1 MWRFSGERRGKKETE
16 MNAGEKLVIIGGGGG
31 GFAAAMRAKALMPNI
46 NITLVRKERRF
57 IVRCSLP
64 YVVSGLIT
72 PESIVNPD
80 HKFIESGINV
90 IRGEVTRVDMKKKAV
105 YLSDGREL
113 SYHKLIMA
121 TGASPV
127 IPPIEGRDFAGV
139 FTLRSLSDA
148 EKMRAFM
155 LEKNPRKLIF
165 VGAGFI
171 TLELAASVLSSSP
184 GSYEITVVELL
195 DRPLPMMLDPE
206 FSERLR
212 NYLVEKGMKMQMG
225 RRVDKVLGAN
235 GAVNGVLL
243 DNGERLEADMV
254 LLNVG
259 VRANLE
265 LAKQIGLEIGR
276 FGIKTNEY
284 LETSQPDIFALGD
297 CVEKKHFITGK
308 PVPGVLR
315 GPAII
320 AGRHIAKRLAG
331 YDVPFPGVLDNAVV
345 KLFDKSVAF
354 VGLTEKQAGE
364 EGFDPVCA
372 TVDSRSKHAMMPGV
386 KPWTIKLVF
395 DRKSKKLLGGQI
407 LSDAEA
413 PAKEIDTVNALIL
426 GGKTVYDL
434 CSLMCAGQPEM
445 SSEPS
450 AEPICIAAE
459 QALVKM

>member
-1 MWRFSGERRGKKETE
+1 MK
-16 MNAGEKLVIIGGGGG
+16 AGEKLVIIGGGGG
-31 GFAAAMRAKALMPNI
+31 GFATAMRAKALMPNI
-46 NITLVRKERRF
+46 DITLIRKEKRF

-64 YVVSGLIT
+64 YVVSGLVT

-80 HKFIESGINV
+80 TKFIESGINV
-90 IRGEVTRVDMKKKAV
+90 IVGEVMKVDSQKKAV

-113 SYHKLIMA
+113 AYDKLVMA

-127 IPPIEGRDFAGV
+127 FPPLEGREFAGI

-148 EKMRAFM
+148 EKMRAFL
-155 LEKNPRKLIF
+155 LEKKPRKMVF

-171 TLELAASVLSSSP
+171 TLELAASILSSSP
-184 GSYEITVVELL
+184 GSYDITIVELL
-195 DRPLPMMLDPE
+195 DRPLPMTLDPE
-206 FSERLR
+206 FSERVR

-225 RRVDKVLGAN
+225 RKVEKILGKN
-235 GAVNGVLL
+235 GAVCGVLL
-243 DNGERLEADMV
+243 DNGEQLDAEMV

-259 VRANLE
+259 VRANLD
-265 LAKQIGLEIGR
+265 LARQIGLEIGR

-284 LETSQPDIFALGD
+284 METSHPDIFALGD

-331 YDVPFPGVLDNAVV
+331 YDVPFSGVLDNAVV
-345 KLFDKSVAF
+345 KLFDKSIAF
-354 VGLTEKQAGE
+354 VGLTEKQARK

-395 DRKSKKLLGGQI
+395 DRKSRKLIGGQI

-426 GGKTVYDL
+426 GGKTVSDL

>member
-1 MWRFSGERRGKKETE
+1 MK
-16 MNAGEKLVIIGGGGG
+16 AGEKLVIIGGGGG
-31 GFAAAMRAKALMPNI
+31 GFATAMRAKALMPDI
-46 NITLVRKERRF
+46 DITLVRKEKRF

-72 PESIVNPD
+72 PESVVNPD
-80 HKFIESGINV
+80 GKFIESGINV
-90 IRGEVTRVDMKKKAV
+90 IVGEVTKVDPKQKSV

-113 SYHKLIMA
+113 PYHKLVMA
-121 TGASPV
+121 TGASPIV
-127 IPPIEGRDFAGV
+127 PPIEGRDFAGV

-148 EKMRAFM
+148 EKMRAF
-155 LEKNPRKLIF
+155 LTERKPRKMVF

-171 TLELAASVLSSSP
+171 TLELAASILNASP
-184 GSYEITVVELL
+184 GSYDITIVELL
-195 DRPLPMMLDPE
+195 DRPLPMTLDPE
-206 FSERLR
+206 FSERVR

-225 RRVDKVLGAN
+225 RKVEKILGKD
-235 GAVNGVLL
+235 GAVCGVLL
-243 DNGERLEADMV
+243 DNGEQLDADMV

-259 VRANLE
+259 VKANLD

-284 LETSQPDIFALGD
+284 METSEPDIFALGD

-345 KLFDKSVAF
+345 KLFDKSIAF
-354 VGLTEKQAGE
+354 VGLTEKQARE

-395 DRKSKKLLGGQI
+395 DRKSRKLIGGQI

-426 GGKTVYDL
+426 GGKTVSDL

>member
-1 MWRFSGERRGKKETE
+1 
-16 MNAGEKLVIIGGGGG
+16 
-31 GFAAAMRAKALMPNI
+31 
-46 NITLVRKERRF
+46 
-57 IVRCSLP
+57 
-64 YVVSGLIT
+64 
-72 PESIVNPD
+72 
-80 HKFIESGINV
+80 
-90 IRGEVTRVDMKKKAV
+90 
-105 YLSDGREL
+105 
-113 SYHKLIMA
+113 MA
-121 TGASPV
+121 TGASPIV
-127 IPPIEGRDFAGV
+127 PPIEGRDFAGV

-148 EKMRAFM
+148 EKMRAF
-155 LEKNPRKLIF
+155 LTERKPRKMVF

-171 TLELAASVLSSSP
+171 TLELAASILNASP
-184 GSYEITVVELL
+184 GSYDITIVELL
-195 DRPLPMMLDPE
+195 DRPLPMTLDPE
-206 FSERLR
+206 FSERVR

-225 RRVDKVLGAN
+225 RKVEKILGKD
-235 GAVNGVLL
+235 GAVCGVLL
-243 DNGERLEADMV
+243 DNGEQLDADMV

-259 VRANLE
+259 VKANLD

-284 LETSQPDIFALGD
+284 METSEPDIFALGD

-345 KLFDKSVAF
+345 KLFDKSIAF
-354 VGLTEKQAGE
+354 VGLTEKQARE

-395 DRKSKKLLGGQI
+395 DRKSRKLIGGQI

-426 GGKTVYDL
+426 GGKTVSDL

>member
-1 MWRFSGERRGKKETE
+1 MK
-16 MNAGEKLVIIGGGGG
+16 AGEKLVIIGGGGG
-31 GFAAAMRAKALMPNI
+31 GFATAMRAKALMPDI
-46 NITLVRKERRF
+46 DITLVRKEKRF

-72 PESIVNPD
+72 PESVVNPD
-80 HKFIESGINV
+80 GKFIESGINV
-90 IRGEVTRVDMKKKAV
+90 IVGEVTKVDPKQKSV

-113 SYHKLIMA
+113 PYHKLVMA
-121 TGASPV
+121 TGASPMV
-127 IPPIEGRDFAGV
+127 PPIEGRDFAGV

-148 EKMRAFM
+148 EKMRAF
-155 LEKNPRKLIF
+155 LTERKPRKMVF

-171 TLELAASVLSSSP
+171 TLELAASILNASP
-184 GSYEITVVELL
+184 GSYDITIVELL
-195 DRPLPMMLDPE
+195 DRPLPMTLDPE
-206 FSERLR
+206 FSERVR

-225 RRVDKVLGAN
+225 RKVEKILGKD
-235 GAVNGVLL
+235 GAVCGVLL
-243 DNGERLEADMV
+243 DNGEQLDADMV

-259 VRANLE
+259 VKANLD

-284 LETSQPDIFALGD
+284 METSEPDIFALGD

-345 KLFDKSVAF
+345 KLFDKSIAF
-354 VGLTEKQAGE
+354 VGLTEKQARE

-395 DRKSKKLLGGQI
+395 DRKSRKLIGGQI

-426 GGKTVYDL
+426 GGKTVSDL

>member
-1 MWRFSGERRGKKETE
+1 MK
-16 MNAGEKLVIIGGGGG
+16 AGEKLLIIGGGGG
-31 GFAAAMRAKALMPNI
+31 GFAVATRAKELMPDI
-46 NITLVRKERRF
+46 DVTLVRKEERF

-64 YVVSGLIT
+64 YVVSGLVT

-80 HKFIESGINV
+80 LKFIESGINV
-90 IRGEVTRVDMKKKAV
+90 IVDEVMKVDPINKSV

-113 SYHKLIMA
+113 SYDKLVMA
-121 TGASPV
+121 VGASPV
-127 IPPIEGRDFAGV
+127 IPPVEGCDLSGV

-148 EKMRAFM
+148 ERMRVFM
-155 LEKNPRKLIF
+155 EEKKPRKMVFI
-165 VGAGFI
+165 GAGFI
-171 TLELAASVLSSSP
+171 TLELAASVLSVSR

-195 DRPLPMMLDPE
+195 ERPLPMMLDPE
-206 FSERLR
+206 FSERVH
-212 NYLVEKGMKMQMG
+212 NYMVEKGIKMRMG
-225 RRVDKVLGAN
+225 RKVEKILGNN
-235 GAVNGVLL
+235 GMVSGVLL
-243 DNGERLEADMV
+243 DNCEHLDTDMV

-259 VRANLE
+259 VRANLD
-265 LAKQIGLEIGR
+265 LAKEIGLDIGHY
-276 FGIKTNEY
+276 GIKTNEY
-284 LETSQPDIFALGD
+284 METSHPDIFALGD

-308 PVPGVLR
+308 PAPGMLR

-331 YDVPFPGVLDNAVV
+331 YNVPFPGALDNAVV
-345 KLFDKSVAF
+345 KLFDKSIAF
-354 VGLTEKQAGE
+354 VGLTELQARE

-395 DRKSKKLLGGQI
+395 DKNSKKLIGGQI
-407 LSDAEA
+407 LSDSDAS
-413 PAKEIDTVNALIL
+413 AKEIDTVNALIL
-426 GGKTVYDL
+426 GGKTAYDL

-459 QALVKM
+459 RALIQM

>member
-1 MWRFSGERRGKKETE
+1 MK
-16 MNAGEKLVIIGGGGG
+16 AGEKLVIIGGGGG
-31 GFAAAMRAKALMPNI
+31 GFATAMRAKALMPNI
-46 NITLVRKERRF
+46 DITLIRKEKRF

-64 YVVSGLIT
+64 YVVSGLVT
-72 PESIVNPD
+72 PESVVNPD
-80 HKFIESGINV
+80 SKFIESGINV
-90 IRGEVTRVDMKKKAV
+90 IVGEVTKVDPKQKSV
-105 YLSDGREL
+105 YLSNGREFP
-113 SYHKLIMA
+113 YDKLVLA
-121 TGASPV
+121 TGASPMV
-127 IPPIEGRDFAGV
+127 PPIPGIEFSGV

-148 EKMRAFM
+148 EKMRAF
-155 LEKNPRKLIF
+155 LTEKKPRKMVF

-171 TLELAASVLSSSP
+171 TLELAASILGVSP
-184 GSYEITVVELL
+184 GTYDITIVELL
-195 DRPLPMMLDPE
+195 DRPLPMTLDPE
-206 FSERLR
+206 FSERVR
-212 NYLVEKGMKMQMG
+212 KYLVEMGMKMQMG
-225 RRVDKVLGAN
+225 RKVAKIIGKN
-235 GAVNGVLL
+235 GAVCGVLL
-243 DNGERLEADMV
+243 DNGEQLDTDMV

-259 VRANLE
+259 VRANLD
-265 LAKQIGLEIGR
+265 LARQIGLEIGR

-284 LETSQPDIFALGD
+284 METSHPDIFALGD

-308 PVPGVLR
+308 PVPGWLR

-354 VGLTEKQAGE
+354 VGLTEKQAKE

-395 DRKSKKLLGGQI
+395 DRKSRKLIGGQI

-426 GGKTVYDL
+426 GGKTVSDL
-434 CSLMCAGQPEM
+434 CSMMCAGQPEM

>member
-1 MWRFSGERRGKKETE
+1 MK
-16 MNAGEKLVIIGGGGG
+16 AGEKLVIIGGGGG
-31 GFAAAMRAKALMPNI
+31 GFATAMRAKALMPKVDI
-46 NITLVRKERRF
+46 ILVRKEKRF

-64 YVVSGLIT
+64 YVVSGLVT

-80 HKFIESGINV
+80 TKFIESGINV
-90 IRGEVTRVDMKKKAV
+90 IVGEVIKVDSQKKAV

-113 SYHKLIMA
+113 AYDKLVMA

-127 IPPIEGRDFAGV
+127 IPPLEGREFTGI

-148 EKMRAFM
+148 EKMRAFL
-155 LEKNPRKLIF
+155 LEKKPRKMVF

-171 TLELAASVLSSSP
+171 TLELAASILSSSP
-184 GSYEITVVELL
+184 GSYDITIVELL
-195 DRPLPMMLDPE
+195 DRPLPMTLDPE
-206 FSERLR
+206 FSERVR

-225 RRVDKVLGAN
+225 RKVEKIIGKN
-235 GAVNGVLL
+235 GAVCGVLL
-243 DNGERLEADMV
+243 DNGEQLDAEMV

-259 VRANLE
+259 VRANLD
-265 LAKQIGLEIGR
+265 LARQIGLEIGR

-284 LETSQPDIFALGD
+284 METSVPDIFALGD

-320 AGRHIAKRLAG
+320 AGRHIAKKLAG

-345 KLFDKSVAF
+345 KLFDKSIAF
-354 VGLTEKQAGE
+354 VGLTEKQARE

-395 DRKSKKLLGGQI
+395 DRKSKKLIGGQI

>member
-1 MWRFSGERRGKKETE
+1 
-16 MNAGEKLVIIGGGGG
+16 MNAGEKLLIIGGGGG

-46 NITLVRKERRF
+46 DVTLVRREKLF

-64 YVVSGLIT
+64 YVVSGLVT

-80 HKFIESGINV
+80 HKFIASGINV
-90 IRGEVTRVDMKKKAV
+90 IVDEVTTVDPKRNV
-105 YLSDGREL
+105 VRLSDGREL
-113 SYHKLIMA
+113 SYDKLVMA

-127 IPPIEGRDFAGV
+127 MPPIEGRDLGGV
-139 FTLRSLSDA
+139 FMLRSLSDA
-148 EKMRAFM
+148 ERIRAFM
-155 LEKNPRKLIF
+155 QEQKPRKLIF

-171 TLELAASVLSSSP
+171 TLELAAGILSLSP
-184 GSYEITVVELL
+184 GSYQITIVELL

-206 FSERLR
+206 FSEKIRG
-212 NYLVEKGMKMQMG
+212 YLIEKGMKMQMG
-225 RRVDKVLGAN
+225 RKVEKILGRDGTVD
-235 GAVNGVLL
+235 GVLL
-243 DNGERLEADMV
+243 DNGERLDADMV
-254 LLNVG
+254 FLNVG
-259 VRANLE
+259 VRANLD
-265 LAKQIGLEIGR
+265 LAKQIGLETGR

-284 LETSQPDIFALGD
+284 METSQPNIFALGD
-297 CVEKKHFITGK
+297 CAEKKHFITGK

-345 KLFDKSVAF
+345 KLFDKSIAF
-354 VGLTEKQAGE
+354 VGLTEKQARE
-364 EGFDPVCA
+364 EGFEPVCA
-372 TVDSRSKHAMMPGV
+372 TVESRSKHAMMPGV

-395 DRKSKKLLGGQI
+395 DRKSKKLIGGQI

>member
-1 MWRFSGERRGKKETE
+1 MK
-16 MNAGEKLVIIGGGGG
+16 AGEKLVIIGGGGG
-31 GFAAAMRAKALMPNI
+31 GFATAMRVKALMPDI
-46 NITLVRKERRF
+46 DITLVRKEKRF

-72 PESIVNPD
+72 PESVVNPD
-80 HKFIESGINV
+80 GKFIESGINV
-90 IRGEVTRVDMKKKAV
+90 IVGEVTKVDPKQKSV

-113 SYHKLIMA
+113 PYHKLVMA
-121 TGASPV
+121 TGASPIV
-127 IPPIEGRDFAGV
+127 PPIEGRDFAGV

-148 EKMRAFM
+148 EKMRAF
-155 LEKNPRKLIF
+155 LTERKPRKMVF

-171 TLELAASVLSSSP
+171 TLELAASILNASP
-184 GSYEITVVELL
+184 GSYDITIVELL
-195 DRPLPMMLDPE
+195 DRPLPMTLDPE
-206 FSERLR
+206 FSERVR

-225 RRVDKVLGAN
+225 RKVEKILGKD
-235 GAVNGVLL
+235 GAVCGVLL
-243 DNGERLEADMV
+243 DNGEQLDADMV

-259 VRANLE
+259 VKANLD

-284 LETSQPDIFALGD
+284 METSEPDIFALGD

-345 KLFDKSVAF
+345 KLFDKSIAF
-354 VGLTEKQAGE
+354 VGLTEKQARE

-395 DRKSKKLLGGQI
+395 DRKSRKLIGGQI

-426 GGKTVYDL
+426 GGKTVSDL